1 MFLLKNLFI
10 NVDFFLDLIELVHL
24 IYKRMFR
31 IILKKIKE
39 KLIKTLNS
47 RLRNYDMIYVNI
59 IKQSSYI
66 YRFIIDHCINNEI

>member
-31 IILKKIKE
+31 IILKKK

-66 YRFIIDHCINNEI
+66 YRFIIDHCISNEI

>member
-31 IILKKIKE
+31 IILKKK

>member
-31 IILKKIKE
+31 II
-39 KLIKTLNS
+39 
-47 RLRNYDMIYVNI
+47 
-59 IKQSSYI
+59 
-66 YRFIIDHCINNEI
+66 